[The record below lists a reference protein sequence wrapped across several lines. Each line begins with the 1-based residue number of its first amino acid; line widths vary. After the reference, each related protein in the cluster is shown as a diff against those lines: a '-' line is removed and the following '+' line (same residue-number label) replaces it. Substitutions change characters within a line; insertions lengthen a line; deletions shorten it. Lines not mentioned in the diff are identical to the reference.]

1 MTEPG
6 RKPGSA
12 RFATYYKVQVFN
24 ERNACW
30 YDIQRTY
37 ATAEAARGAY
47 PPGPALPGHGSDAAR
62 AAVDRVRA
70 AAKGAEIG
78 CRLPALRL
86 NLDFPRAFCDVT
98 RTRKG

>member
-30 YDIQRTY
+30 NDIQRTY

-47 PPGPALPGHGSDAAR
+47 PPGR
-62 AAVDRVRA
+62 RCRVM
-70 AAKGAEIG
+70 E
-78 CRLPALRL
+78 
-86 NLDFPRAFCDVT
+86 VT
-98 RTRKG
+98 PQGRQPIA